1 MKVLGIVAGR
11 HNGNSEILVKEALL
25 ACQEAGAEC
34 KLINLFDYNIEHCTG
49 CEGCT
54 MQMGNVAMG
63 KADKYNGCILKDKDD
78 MDKIVQEMYTC
89 NAIIVGV
96 PTYDLTPSSLYLN

>member
-63 KADKYNGCILKDKDD
+63 KDTGIKSDIGMDKD
-78 MDKIVQEMYTC
+78 
-89 NAIIVGV
+89 
-96 PTYDLTPSSLYLN
+96 

>member
-25 ACQEAGAEC
+25 ACQEAGAEV
-34 KLINLFDYNIEHCTG
+34 KMINLFDYHIEHCIG

-54 MQMGNVAMG
+54 MQMGEIAMDPCRP
-63 KADKYNGCILKDKDD
+63 AR
-78 MDKIVQEMYTC
+78 
-89 NAIIVGV
+89 ASSSASP
-96 PTYDLTPSSLYLN
+96 PTICAPAPCT